1 MDEQLWRGGGE
12 RKGLCVTYPT
22 DFLAAAILRK
32 KEDVLDWECLNN
44 FATGYCFSSCITY
57 TLYSHVKHKELK
69 FDFTPVHQ
77 KSLWTLFCAPLNLL
91 LGGYLVKSSYKM
103 KSARYRVFCVACNDI
118 PLTVSLVWCGLII
131 HLPTLMPGWKII
143 WATTV
148 LTDRLSKNMSTQAN
162 VRNKKSI

>member
-1 MDEQLWRGGGE
+1 MKGGGGE
-12 RKGLCVTYPT
+12 EGAVCYISHR
-22 DFLAAAILRK
+22 FLSSSNFKEK

-118 PLTVSLVWCGLII
+118 PLTVSLV
-131 HLPTLMPGWKII
+131 
-143 WATTV
+143 
-148 LTDRLSKNMSTQAN
+148 
-162 VRNKKSI
+162 